1 MRPSSISLKPV
12 CARRPDP
19 AQLRRGI
26 EVEHEH
32 TTSASVAERI
42 ARHHLCEFPDY
53 YTRLDRMEA
62 QAKAAQR
69 RRKAGR

>member
-1 MRPSSISLKPV
+1 MRLTSASLKPA
-12 CARRPDP
+12 CARKPDP

-32 TTSASVAERI
+32 TTSAGVAERI
-42 ARHHLCEFPDY
+42 ARHHLCEFADY
-53 YTRLDRMEA
+53 YTRLDRMEE
-62 QAKAAQR
+62 QAKVYWR